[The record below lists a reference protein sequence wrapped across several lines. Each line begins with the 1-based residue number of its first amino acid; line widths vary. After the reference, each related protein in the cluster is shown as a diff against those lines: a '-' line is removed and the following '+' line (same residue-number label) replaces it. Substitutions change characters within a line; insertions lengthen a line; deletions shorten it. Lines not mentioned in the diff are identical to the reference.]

1 MYRLVAAWSALAVL
15 AWGGLG
21 WFWPQASIW
30 PLAMRATDWHANA
43 MVAGVAG
50 AVIVAFLLAPL
61 RRWPT
66 DRSPLAWS
74 LLICWLAARGLS
86 MAPPDLARHA
96 WLADLA
102 FFGIAAL
109 ALGSRARRAPTP
121 NNLLFAAAPWVL
133 MLSLRAPMQVL
144 EMIAILIA
152 VLAGRLIPG
161 LVNAR
166 ASGRPARIRADL
178 ERIALGA
185 LVVAI
190 GLRALMPG
198 SAVADLAAA
207 FAALAH
213 LYRWW
218 SWAPMAGMRADL
230 RVGMMLFAYA
240 WLPVWLLVDAA
251 GAWAPAGAGSHA
263 LAAGLAGGMIWAM
276 MNRALAEALGPA
288 GWLERLGAAALVIA
302 VFARVAL
309 AFVPAFAPAFAWQ
322 ALAILAVAGWSL
334 AFASLA
340 ARGLG
345 TATRVGP
352 PTAVAPEPRRN
363 PGRRQ

>member
-15 AWGGLG
+15 AWGGVG

-30 PLAMRATDWHANA
+30 PVALRAIDWHANA
-43 MVAGVAG
+43 MVAGFAG
-50 AVIVAFLLAPL
+50 TVIVAFLLAPL

-66 DRSPLAWS
+66 DRGWLAWS
-74 LLICWLAARGLS
+74 LLLCWLAARGLS
-86 MAPPDLARHA
+86 MAPPALGRHA

-102 FFGIAAL
+102 FFGLAAL
-109 ALGSRARRAPTP
+109 ALGSRAARAPTP
-121 NNLLFAAAPWVL
+121 NNLLFAATPWVL
-133 MLSLRAPMQVL
+133 MLSLSAPMQGL
-144 EMIAILIA
+144 ELIAILIA

-166 ASGRPARIRADL
+166 APGRPAQIRVDL

-185 LVVAI
+185 LVAAI
-190 GLRALMPG
+190 ALRALMPD

-218 SWAPMAGMRADL
+218 RWAPVAGMRADL

-263 LAAGLAGGMIWAM
+263 LAAGLVGGMIWAM
-276 MNRALAEALGPA
+276 MNRALAEPIGAPGH
-288 GWLERLGAAALVIA
+288 LEKLGAVALVVGVI
-302 VFARVAL
+302 ARVAL
-309 AFVPAFAPAFAWQ
+309 AFAPPFAWQ
-322 ALAILAVAGWSL
+322 PLAVLAVGGWVL
-334 AFASLA
+334 AFAGLA
-340 ARGLG
+340 VRGLG
-345 TATRVGP
+345 ASPGDVGVSGG
-352 PTAVAPEPRRN
+352 AGGKILR